1 MKLVSKNKKKGSGI
15 FKNIYLNIN
24 NRFSKNDDNILK
36 NISEY
41 YSKENI
47 YISLKKRKN
56 IRENI
61 INRIIYIINNINQLN
76 KEFKEKTKTTEYIN
90 NNLYIYNVRL
100 YNIINKINNKVY
112 SYFYNDSFHI
122 HINFNENF
130 NNKTDYVSIM
140 HNNEE
145 MNKILFDFVISK
157 LISLKIKFYD
167 TEVKDIFSK
176 IENKK
181 NVNHIISIIVN
192 KINKPSDMYSYKFI
206 DNPSQSK
213 SSFSPPP
220 PPLPDTIERRLHALE
235 YNSKSLS
242 PHKSSPHPD
251 TLDRRLDALKH
262 NAPSRPKSS
271 LSPHKSSPH
280 PDTLDRRLH
289 ALKHNA
295 PSRPKSSLSPHKSSP
310 HPDTLERRLDALK
323 HNAPSR
329 PKSSLSPHKSSPH
342 PDTLER
348 RLHALKH
355 NAPSRPKSSLSPH
368 KSSPHPDTLERR
380 LDALKHNAPSRP
392 KSSSPPPK
400 SSLSPHKSSPHPDT
414 LERRLDALKHK
425 SLKKFQL
432 LSWQPKISVNPI
444 NNKLEIQKIQLNM
457 IMQNQRYVKLLNHL
471 NKKKHLH
478 SPFLS
483 NDITDDG
490 NYYYITII
498 KPYSNLKY
506 FMDNIKDPILHFNAL
521 QQLLFVCMSFHKLTG
536 MLHGNLNIA
545 NIYYYKIDT
554 DLNSKSYFGYYFQDN
569 TFYIQNMGYLWI
581 ILNFTE
587 TMYLPNKYEIFFNE
601 DYKKLNKDYEPYHMY
616 FEYRAILEIYKEFL
630 INKVKVDT
638 RFVKLEKYVNILL
651 DKTKNINNKYKT
663 ELINKNLNKFTKLL
677 NIDIRIFRDLIES
690 ELLLLSKKDINNK
703 SQIHIFNFKK

>member
-235 YNSKSLS
+235 YNSK
-242 PHKSSPHPD
+242 
-251 TLDRRLDALKH
+251 
-262 NAPSRPKSS
+262 
-271 LSPHKSSPH
+271 
-280 PDTLDRRLH
+280 
-289 ALKHNA
+289 
-295 PSRPKSSLSPHKSSP
+295 
-310 HPDTLERRLDALK
+310 
-323 HNAPSR
+323 
-329 PKSSLSPHKSSPH
+329 
-342 PDTLER
+342 
-348 RLHALKH
+348 
-355 NAPSRPKSSLSPH
+355 
-368 KSSPHPDTLERR
+368 
-380 LDALKHNAPSRP
+380 
-392 KSSSPPPK
+392 
-400 SSLSPHKSSPHPDT
+400 SLSPHKSSPHPDT

>member
-280 PDTLDRRLH
+280 PDTLD
-289 ALKHNA
+289 
-295 PSRPKSSLSPHKSSP
+295 
-310 HPDTLERRLDALK
+310 
-323 HNAPSR
+323 
-329 PKSSLSPHKSSPH
+329 
-342 PDTLER
+342 R

>member
-1 MKLVSKNKKKGSGI
+1 MKQVSKNKKKGSGI
-15 FKNIYLNIN
+15 FKNLYLNMN
-24 NRFSKNDDNILK
+24 NRISTNDDTILK

-76 KEFKEKTKTTEYIN
+76 NELKKKTKKEYLEFIN
-90 NNLYIYNVRL
+90 NKLNIYTLRL
-100 YNIINKINNKVY
+100 YNIINNINKKVY

-130 NNKTDYVSIM
+130 NNKTDSVSIM

-157 LISLKIKFYD
+157 LTSLKIKFYD
-167 TEVKDIFSK
+167 TEVKDIFEK

-213 SSFSPPP
+213 YSLSLPRPPKSSFSLPHPPKSSFSLPHPPKSSSHPPP
-220 PPLPDTIERRLHALE
+220 PPPPVLVLNKP
-235 YNSKSLS
+235 
-242 PHKSSPHPD
+242 SPHPPPPV
-251 TLDRRLDALKH
+251 LVLNK
-262 NAPSRPKSS
+262 P
-271 LSPHKSSPH
+271 SPH
-280 PDTLDRRLH
+280 
-289 ALKHNA
+289 
-295 PSRPKSSLSPHKSSP
+295 
-310 HPDTLERRLDALK
+310 
-323 HNAPSR
+323 
-329 PKSSLSPHKSSPH
+329 
-342 PDTLER
+342 
-348 RLHALKH
+348 
-355 NAPSRPKSSLSPH
+355 
-368 KSSPHPDTLERR
+368 
-380 LDALKHNAPSRP
+380 
-392 KSSSPPPK
+392 PPK
-400 SSLSPHKSSPHPDT
+400 SSFSLHHPPKSPPQPDT

-425 SLKKFQL
+425 PKSPSRHKSLSRPKSPPQLDTLERRLDALKHTPKSPPQPDTLERRLDALKHKPKSSSHPSQSKSLSKPKLSLTSTNLKLHLDALKYNSSKKFQP

-444 NNKLEIQKIQLNM
+444 NNKLEIQQIKLNM
-457 IMQNQRYVKLLNHL
+457 IMQNQRYVNLLNHL

-506 FMDNIKDPILHFNAL
+506 FMDNIKDPILHYNAL

-536 MLHGNLNIA
+536 MLHGNLNID

-554 DLNSKSYFGYYFQDN
+554 DLNSKSYFGYYFQDK

-638 RFVKLEKYVNILL
+638 RFAKLEEYVNILL
-651 DKTKNINNKYKT
+651 NKTKNINNKYKT
-663 ELINKNLNKFTKLL
+663 ELINKNLNKFSKLL

>member
-323 HNAPSR
+323 H
-329 PKSSLSPHKSSPH
+329 
-342 PDTLER
+342 
-348 RLHALKH
+348 
-355 NAPSRPKSSLSPH
+355 
-368 KSSPHPDTLERR
+368 
-380 LDALKHNAPSRP
+380 
-392 KSSSPPPK
+392 
-400 SSLSPHKSSPHPDT
+400 
-414 LERRLDALKHK
+414 K

>member
-280 PDTLDRRLH
+280 PDTLERRLD

-329 PKSSLSPHKSSPH
+329 
-342 PDTLER
+342 
-348 RLHALKH
+348 
-355 NAPSRPKSSLSPH
+355 
-368 KSSPHPDTLERR
+368 
-380 LDALKHNAPSRP
+380 
-392 KSSSPPPK
+392 PK